1 MRDFLADFGSSLM
14 FEASRLYPPLVTDD
28 ALEIPEAVMRQ
39 PKGDQRLAIKA
50 ALAGFDRGLRQV
62 FLVAEMGSGKTFLGI
77 LISYLAKYGRVLVMC
92 PPHLVHKWAR
102 EIQITVP
109 GFVHILESIT
119 DVQQAQGK
127 KGFFLLSR
135 EKAKLGPRWRPA
147 FNLRRRTPEFLH
159 CPDCG
164 SVLLQGGVPM
174 KFETLERK
182 RCHCEGCGGRLW
194 TVDRTG
200 PRRVAL
206 ADVIKRQLPKGFF
219 DLAVFDEG
227 HELKSG
233 VSAQGISAGRLAEH
247 SRRSLVLTGTLFG
260 GYASTL
266 FNLLWRFNDAVRERY
281 AITDE
286 RRFIEDYGLLEWITT
301 YSDQD
306 DGKTSSRRSERTS
319 SKERPGV
326 NPKILSDL
334 LACTVFLRLSDVG
347 EALPAFEETV
357 LEVDM
362 DAEQGEVHGV
372 FRRRLMAE
380 VREALAK
387 GDKRLLGKAM
397 MPLLHHPDTPFRLE
411 EVTLEEQYG
420 TRLVAR
426 AEPLSASVLY
436 PKERALCEFVSERAV
451 EGRKTLIFV
460 QGTEIR
466 DITGRLKG
474 LLELYG
480 VRSMILKSD
489 TVDTKKRE
497 AYVFEQQDRVDAL
510 ICHPRLVQ
518 TGLDLLALP
527 SIVFYQVEYSTY
539 TLRQAARRSWRI
551 GQTQDVEVVHMAYR
565 DTAQVPA
572 LKLIAAKAQ
581 KSLALEGELV
591 ETGLTNLAEDDV
603 LLALART
610 LVSGTDPDAELREAR
625 LRRRS
630 SDGAEGEA
638 GSMLVAQRTQV
649 VTPLLPVRSR
659 ATTPPVQVSLFD
671 VSPPSVDAPPLRI
684 APGALRVRLP
694 ETQRSR
700 RGHAFT
706 PSAVQQPPKLY
717 ATEAVPTPEK
727 LVTCKYFCGAFT
739 WYVVECDEHGRAFCY
754 VENARDPSCSE
765 WGYTDLCELEGVGTK
780 LVVVERDLDWTPTP
794 FGAIRA
800 LQRHAA

>member
-1 MRDFLADFGSSLM
+1 MTAVTNDLTPTPPTPILPGMTMRDFLADFGTSLM
-14 FEASRLYPPLVTDD
+14 REASRLYPPLVTDD

-39 PKGDQRLAIKA
+39 PKGDQRLAIKS
-50 ALAGFDRGLRQV
+50 ALAGFDHGLRQV

-77 LISYLAKYGRVLVMC
+77 LISYLAKYERVLVMC

-109 GFVHILESIT
+109 GFVHVLESIT
-119 DVQQAQGK
+119 DVQHARGK

-147 FNLRRRTPEFLH
+147 FNTRRSTPEYLY

-164 SVLLQGGVPM
+164 EVIVAGSVPVYRAI
-174 KFETLERK
+174 LERK
-182 RCHCEGCGGRLW
+182 KCQCEKCSARLW

-200 PRRVAL
+200 PRRTAL

-219 DLAVFDEG
+219 DLVVFDEG

-281 AITDE
+281 GIGDE

-301 YSDQD
+301 YSDQE

-319 SKERPGV
+319 SRERPGV

-334 LACTVFLRLSDVG
+334 LACTVFLRLTDVG
-347 EALPAFEETV
+347 QDLPAFEESV

-362 DAEQGEVHGV
+362 DTEQGEVHGS

-380 VREALAK
+380 VRQALAV

-411 EVTLEEQYG
+411 EVTLEERHG

-497 AYVFEQQDRVDAL
+497 SYVFEHQDRVDAM

-518 TGLDLLALP
+518 TGLDLLAFP
-527 SIVFYQVEYSTY
+527 SIVFSRWST
-539 TLRQAARRSWRI
+539 
-551 GQTQDVEVVHMAYR
+551 
-565 DTAQVPA
+565 
-572 LKLIAAKAQ
+572 
-581 KSLALEGELV
+581 
-591 ETGLTNLAEDDV
+591 
-603 LLALART
+603 ART
-610 LVSGTDPDAELREAR
+610 PCV
-625 LRRRS
+625 RRRAVR
-630 SDGAEGEA
+630 GA
-638 GSMLVAQRTQV
+638 S
-649 VTPLLPVRSR
+649 VR
-659 ATTPPVQVSLFD
+659 
-671 VSPPSVDAPPLRI
+671 
-684 APGALRVRLP
+684 
-694 ETQRSR
+694 R
-700 RGHAFT
+700 RM
-706 PSAVQQPPKLY
+706 SKS
-717 ATEAVPTPEK
+717 
-727 LVTCKYFCGAFT
+727 FT
-739 WYVVECDEHGRAFCY
+739 WPTA
-754 VENARDPSCSE
+754 
-765 WGYTDLCELEGVGTK
+765 
-780 LVVVERDLDWTPTP
+780 TPHR
-794 FGAIRA
+794 FR
-800 LQRHAA
+800 R